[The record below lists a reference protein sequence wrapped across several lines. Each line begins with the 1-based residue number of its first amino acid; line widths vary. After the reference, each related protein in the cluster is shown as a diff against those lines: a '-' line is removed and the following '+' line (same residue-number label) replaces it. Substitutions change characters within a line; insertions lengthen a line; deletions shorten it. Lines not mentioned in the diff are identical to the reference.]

1 MSYDQHHD
9 RAVRD
14 GDDGHDGGLALRAVV
29 IDGNAGDLQASMR
42 QCRAAGIVVN
52 GWADCGADAL
62 ELIESLPAPPDLVVM
77 ELDLPDMDG
86 ADLLQALSM
95 LEPGLPVLI
104 ASRHSARLHDA
115 ALTLAAALG
124 LEALTAL
131 PKPLDAQALRDA
143 VHACAPAAR
152 RAEAA
157 LAARARCDTD
167 APRPDVGEV
176 LHAVQRHQFE
186 LYYQPKTALHD
197 GALRGAEALLRWRH
211 PRHGLLS
218 PACFLP
224 QAEAA
229 GLVDVLTVEV
239 LRMALDDWRHWR
251 ADGLSLP
258 ISINL
263 SPLSLADPHLAEQL
277 IQTVNDAGVPTRAIT
292 FEIIEHEE
300 IADLATALRIVIK
313 LRMHGFGLALDDYG
327 AGHASLLQLSRFPFT
342 ELKLDRRLIHEASKR
357 AHMETL
363 LRHAIAS
370 AREMGVTTVAEGIER
385 EQDRLLLRALGCELA
400 QGYLIAR
407 PMPAAALPLWSEKS
421 AAAGK
426 IAGTGAVIQLRP

>member
-1 MSYDQHHD
+1 MNSAADSATAP
-9 RAVRD
+9 RAVI
-14 GDDGHDGGLALRAVV
+14 
-29 IDGNAGDLQASMR
+29 IDGRPNDLEATIQ

-52 GWADCGADAL
+52 GWSDSGTGGL
-62 ELIESLPAPPDLVVM
+62 ELIESLPVPPDLAIV

-86 ADLLQALSM
+86 PDLLQALSM
-95 LEPGLPVLI
+95 LEPGLPVII

-115 ALTLAAALG
+115 ALTLAGTLG
-124 LEALTAL
+124 LEALAAL
-131 PKPLDAQALRDA
+131 HKPLDAQLLRDA
-143 VHACAPAAR
+143 AHACEPAAL
-152 RAEAA
+152 RAAA
-157 LAARARCDTD
+157 TQAARPHWDAG
-167 APRPDVGEV
+167 APRPNAGEM
-176 LHAVQRHQFE
+176 LSALQQHQFE

-211 PRHGLLS
+211 PQHGLLS

-229 GLVDVLTVEV
+229 NLVDVLTVEV
-239 LRMALDDWRHWR
+239 VRVALRDWRRWH

-263 SPLSLADPHLAEQL
+263 SPLSLGDPHLAEQL
-277 IQTVNDAGVPTRAIT
+277 IKAVNDAGVPPRAIT
-292 FEIIEHEE
+292 FEIIEHEA
-300 IADLATALRIVIK
+300 IADLATALRILIK
-313 LRMHGFGLALDDYG
+313 LRLHGFGLALDDYG

-342 ELKLDRRLIHEASKR
+342 ELKLDRRLIHGASRR
-357 AHMETL
+357 AHMEPL
-363 LRHAIAS
+363 LRHSIAS
-370 AREMGVTTVAEGIER
+370 ARELGVTTVAEGIER
-385 EQDRLLLRALGCELA
+385 EQDRALLRALGCELA

-426 IAGTGAVIQLRP
+426 IAGTGTVIQLRP